1 MASPTISHKL
11 SSDQLTKLTELI
23 SAIPDIL
30 AATDNA
36 DYDEIYGYRIAP
48 DGEEFVNEA
57 IRNEILHKFLAATEY
72 DVEEAKKK
80 VTKSL
85 NWRREFQVLNAA
97 FGETYDADLEKLG
110 VITDYEGNKDN
121 FRVVTWNLYANLK
134 NPKKLFAKFGVG
146 VEEKDSAD
154 KLPGTM
160 FLRWRVGLMERSLL
174 LLDFSDTNNS
184 KIAQVHDYNNVSM
197 FRMDPGMKSATK
209 EIITVFSDNYPE
221 LLSKKYFI
229 NVPLIMG
236 WVFAFFK
243 ATGLMSAATL
253 KKFEM
258 QNHGNL
264 ADAFGK
270 DHLPKD
276 YNGGV
281 ENTKVPTIFSLAIAS
296 ENIKIPE
303 YAEVI
308 IQKFFNKTGETETNV
323 VAEGNLE
330 DEAKSID

>member
-1 MASPTISHKL
+1 MTQALISK
-11 SSDQLTKLTELI
+11 KLTADETAKLELLI
-23 SAIPDIL
+23 EAIPDIL
-30 AATDNA
+30 AATDNPE
-36 DYDEIYGYRIAP
+36 YDEIYGYRIAP
-48 DGEEFVNEA
+48 NGEEHVNEQ
-57 IRNEILHKFLAATEY
+57 IRNEILLKFLIATEY
-72 DVEEAKKK
+72 DVNAAKEKLA
-80 VTKSL
+80 KSL
-85 NWRREFQVLNAA
+85 KWRKDFQVLNAA
-97 FGETYDADLEKLG
+97 YFETYDPDLEKLG

-121 FRVVTWNLYANLK
+121 FQVVTWNIYANLK

-146 VEEKDSAD
+146 VEAGDSQ
-154 KLPGTM
+154 KELPGTE
-160 FLRWRVGLMERSLL
+160 FLRWRIGLMERSLL
-174 LLDFSDTNNS
+174 LLDFGDEDNS

-197 FRMDPGMKSATK
+197 FRIDPGMKAATK

-258 QNHGNL
+258 LNHGDL
-264 ADAFGK
+264 SSAFGESN
-270 DHLPKD
+270 LPKD
-276 YNGGV
+276 YNGGKSN
-281 ENTKVPTIFSLAIAS
+281 EKVPTIFASAVAASL
-296 ENIKIPE
+296 IKIPE

-308 IQKFFNKTGETETNV
+308 VKKFYGDKKKEQV
-323 VAEGNLE
+323 VKEPKGLE